1 VVNVPLVDV
10 TEENGA
16 TIYYPGTH
24 KDTRIAQKNKYPTQD
39 LLAEWTHRHPA
50 ERLCCQQG
58 DIVIRD
64 SRMWHGGMPNNS
76 SLPRTMITMGHAKP
90 WFDGGTRFEKGCEGF
105 FEHPLLR
112 TKATFVAPPIPYM
125 YQGSVAETD

>member
-1 VVNVPLVDV
+1 VVNVPLVGV

-39 LLAEWTHRHPA
+39 LLAEWAHRHPA
-50 ERLCCQQG
+50 KRLCSQQG

-64 SRMWHGGMPNNS
+64 TRMWHG
-76 SLPRTMITMGHAKP
+76 
-90 WFDGGTRFEKGCEGF
+90 GGTRFEKGCEGF

-112 TKATFVAPPIPYM
+112 TKATFVAPPIPYL
-125 YQGSVAETD
+125 YQGSVPVVLRGRALDRRDNSPRFPPSP